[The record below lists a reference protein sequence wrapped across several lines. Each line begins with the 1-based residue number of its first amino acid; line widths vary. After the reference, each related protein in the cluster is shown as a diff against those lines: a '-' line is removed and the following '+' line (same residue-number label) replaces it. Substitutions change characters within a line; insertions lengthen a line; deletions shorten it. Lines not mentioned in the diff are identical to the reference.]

1 MNLPS
6 GSFLDVFLIYEKKFL
21 KGEYL
26 VQKIKKLSEHSI
38 NRIAAGEVI
47 ERPASAVKELV
58 ENAID
63 AGATQIEV
71 IYSEGGKS
79 LLKVTDD
86 GVGIIRED
94 LSLAIQRHATSKISD
109 LNLDDIKTLGFR
121 GEALPS
127 MGAAG
132 LLSITSRFEGS
143 DSAYSIRVDA
153 GVVSPVKPAALSKG
167 TIVELTR
174 LFHSTPA
181 RLKFLRTERSEARAI
196 SDMVKSLA
204 LAAPGVGFTLI
215 EQSPDGKRRKIFSL
229 ESNPGQGKIA
239 TKDRLNR
246 LIDKDFAENS
256 FRINGRIEEA
266 EIEGFCTLPTFTKGI
281 SNYQFFFVNGRPVKD
296 RLLHGALR
304 GAYVDH
310 IAKNR
315 YPMVVL
321 YLTYPADLVDVN
333 VHPTK
338 AEVRFRNPSLI
349 RALIVKSIQDGLYKE
364 GHRSAPAISSHMMDK
379 VQASHF
385 NAVQRSKTHQ
395 NHTIS
400 VYQDESSGEGL
411 KTLSEFPPWLEN
423 ALPSIASSIDD
434 KEVSTQ
440 FPLGAAIVQFH
451 EKFIVS
457 QTNHGIIIVDQHAAH
472 ERLVYERL
480 KKQLAGRK
488 SETKKL
494 LVPEIIEFSPTDA
507 ELIIDIKDELAV
519 LGLVVEEFGQG
530 AICVREV
537 PSLLG
542 NPDVKALLQDIL
554 EGIVE
559 GNSTNIVEQKI
570 NSVISRMSCHGSIR
584 AGKTLTIPEMNEM
597 LREMEKTPHSGQCNH
612 GRPTYIEMKLT
623 DIEKLFGRT

>member
-1 MNLPS
+1 M
-6 GSFLDVFLIYEKKFL
+6 
-21 KGEYL
+21 

-58 ENAID
+58 ENSID

-71 IYSEGGKS
+71 IFTDGGKS

-86 GVGIIRED
+86 GDGIAQAD
-94 LSLAIQRHATSKISD
+94 LPLAIQRHATSKITD
-109 LNLDDIKTLGFR
+109 LNLDDIRTLGFR

-132 LLSITSRFEGS
+132 LLSITSRVGGS
-143 DSAYSIRVDA
+143 DSAYIIKVDA
-153 GVVSPVKPAALSKG
+153 GVVSSVKPAALSKG

-204 LAAPGVGFTLI
+204 LAAPEVGFTLI
-215 EQSPDGKRRKIFSL
+215 EQSSEGKQRRIFSL
-229 ESNPGQGKIA
+229 EPQSGERKMP
-239 TKDRLNR
+239 TKERLNS
-246 LIDKDFAENS
+246 LLDKNFAENS
-256 FRINGRIEEA
+256 FQINGRIEEA
-266 EIEGFCTLPTFTKGI
+266 EIVGFCSLPTFTRGI

-310 IAKNR
+310 IARNR
-315 YPMVVL
+315 HPIVVL
-321 YLTYPADLVDVN
+321 YLTYPPDLVDVN

-349 RALIVKSIQDGLYKE
+349 RSLIVKSIHDGLYKE
-364 GHRSAPAISSHMMDK
+364 GHRAAPAISSHILDT
-379 VQASHF
+379 V
-385 NAVQRSKTHQ
+385 RSGLTDTRQGWLPQQ
-395 NHTIS
+395 NREVS
-400 VYQDESSGEGL
+400 VHRDETDREGL
-411 KTLSEFPPWLEN
+411 NPLAEFPPWLEN
-423 ALPSIASSIDD
+423 ALPSLSS
-434 KEVSTQ
+434 STEDMEAGTQ
-440 FPLGAAIVQFH
+440 YPLGAAIVQFH

-457 QTNHGIIIVDQHAAH
+457 ETKQGIVIVDQHAAH
-472 ERLVYERL
+472 ERLVYEKL
-480 KKQLAGRK
+480 KKKFVNKK
-488 SETKKL
+488 SETKRL
-494 LVPEIIEFSPTDA
+494 LVPEIIEFSSS
-507 ELIIDIKDELAV
+507 EVEMIIDIKDELAL

-530 AICVREV
+530 AICVREI
-537 PSLLG
+537 PSILG

-554 EGIVE
+554 EGIVQ

-570 NSVISRMSCHGSIR
+570 NAVISRMSCHGSIR
-584 AGKTLTIPEMNEM
+584 AGRTLTIPEMNSI
-597 LREMEKTPHSGQCNH
+597 LREMENTPHSGQCNH
-612 GRPTYIEMKLT
+612 GRPTYIEMKLA
-623 DIEKLFGRT
+623 DIERLFGRT